1 MIGMKLKQ
9 IESILK
15 PNKNIVLYTTE
26 AAQWIGD
33 DSAMYP
39 IYGMPHLTEEN
50 ILVMWDIPE
59 DKREKWHFRYGDSLH
74 PSMFADS
81 VYGEQF
87 IERGMSCISVSGGLA
102 EPLRT
107 EQGILF
113 VNQRYLKPFDD
124 LENGY
129 DLYARLDHL
138 GVPYIAVKEGYALVG
153 IVYPMRVVD
162 DKFIAEL
169 EELLSLSRL
178 AKENRY
184 GTKSDV

>member
-1 MIGMKLKQ
+1 MKLKQ

-15 PNKNIVLYTTE
+15 PNKNVMLYTTDE
-26 AAQWIGD
+26 AQWIGD
-33 DSAMYP
+33 GGAMYP

-50 ILVMWDIPE
+50 ILIMWDIPE
-59 DKREKWHFRYGDSLH
+59 DKRGKWCFRYGDSLH

-81 VYGEQF
+81 VDGEQL
-87 IERGMSCISVSGGLA
+87 IERGMSPICVTGAIV
-102 EPLRT
+102 EPLKT
-107 EQGILF
+107 EQGVLF
-113 VNQRYLKPFDD
+113 IAQRYLKPFDD

-129 DLYARLDHL
+129 DLYARLDSR

-153 IVYPMRVVD
+153 IVYPMSIID

-169 EELLSLSRL
+169 EELLELSRL
-178 AKENRY
+178 AKDNRY